1 MSKIF
6 PQPLRTK
13 IQPRRI
19 LPINRRTSAVLVAR
33 VSAADKAR
41 CELLWM
47 VVMIFPGHVKTLWLV
62 KALSGETTRLSSK
75 TYDGRCLF
83 HLLLRVK
90 ADIAFDGTNVCF
102 DPKGTSAD

>member
-19 LPINRRTSAVLVAR
+19 LPINRRTSAVLAAT

-47 VVMIFPGHVKTLWLV
+47 LVMIFPGQVKTLWLV
-62 KALSGETTRLSSK
+62 KFYQAKQHGYRAKRTTVAACSL
-75 TYDGRCLF
+75 
-83 HLLLRVK
+83 
-90 ADIAFDGTNVCF
+90 CF
-102 DPKGTSAD
+102 RG